1 MDERV
6 QHQQIREH
14 LWHRLEAEHRQ
25 LEKVLLD
32 VESLAAASSFAT
44 ARKRFG
50 EFWIAHERHLIA
62 ERKLEAVCGETPEMR
77 AFVVRLRGERK
88 RMLEQYDRVW
98 SQLSKE
104 RNTHLPGMLARLAT
118 LIAAH
123 EDALRRL
130 ILADLPL
137 SLERRRAQG
146 SLLRRIGEF

>member
-1 MDERV
+1 MDERA
-6 QHQQIREH
+6 QNQRIREH
-14 LWHRLEAEHRQ
+14 LWHRLESEHRQ

-32 VESLAAASSFAT
+32 VQSLAAASSFAT

-50 EFWIAHERHLIA
+50 EYWIAHDRHLVA
-62 ERKLEAVCGETPEMR
+62 ERKMEALCGEAPEMR
-77 AFVVRLRGERK
+77 AFVARLRSERQ
-88 RMLEQYDRVW
+88 RMLEQYERVW

-104 RNTHLPGMLARLAT
+104 RNAHLPGMLARLAT

-146 SLLRRIGEF
+146 SLLRRLGEF